1 MKNFLFILMC
11 VGIFAAACQKET
23 IPQEWLTA
31 SQATQKN
38 DLMSHTYEF
47 TEGWQSLSF
56 FLQTDNDSIAVV
68 LEPIQDKIIIVK
80 SINKVYWPAQG
91 IDQLGEVDF
100 AAGYIMKLSGPCTLT
115 VEGVPV
121 ENIEQPLQE
130 GWQMM
135 GVPYAT
141 PQPVEEIFP
150 ISTSN
155 DYDIV
160 KEAITGE
167 VYWPS
172 QGINNIGEVQPGK
185 SYLVH
190 IE

>member
-1 MKNFLFILMC
+1 MC

-38 DLMSHTYEF
+38 DLVSHTYEF

-56 FLQTDNDSIAVV
+56 FLQTDNDSIAII
-68 LEPIQDKIIIVK
+68 LEPIKDKIVIVK
-80 SINKVYWPAQG
+80 SLNK
-91 IDQLGEVDF
+91 
-100 AAGYIMKLSGPCTLT
+100 
-115 VEGVPV
+115 
-121 ENIEQPLQE
+121 
-130 GWQMM
+130 
-135 GVPYAT
+135 
-141 PQPVEEIFP
+141 
-150 ISTSN
+150 
-155 DYDIV
+155 
-160 KEAITGE
+160 

-172 QGINNIGEVQPGK
+172 QGINNIGEVQSGK